1 MAKKSTTKTKE
12 TVVKTDNIETTIEN
26 ITEEVLPVAVV
37 ELTEKLEEIK
47 PTEELA
53 NEVLENPETAEEILT
68 EKLAELDKIE
78 EKVQEEM
85 KKVMST
91 VAPKKNSSFSYM
103 WNGMSFY
110 E

>member
-12 TVVKTDNIETTIEN
+12 TVVKIDNIEKTIEA
-26 ITEEVLPVAVV
+26 ITEEALPVAVV
-37 ELTEKLEEIK
+37 EITEELEEIK

-53 NEVLENPETAEEILT
+53 NEVLANPEKAENILN

-78 EKVQEEM
+78 EKVQAEM
-85 KKVMST
+85 EKVLKT
-91 VAPKKNSSFSYM
+91 VSPKSNSAFSYM